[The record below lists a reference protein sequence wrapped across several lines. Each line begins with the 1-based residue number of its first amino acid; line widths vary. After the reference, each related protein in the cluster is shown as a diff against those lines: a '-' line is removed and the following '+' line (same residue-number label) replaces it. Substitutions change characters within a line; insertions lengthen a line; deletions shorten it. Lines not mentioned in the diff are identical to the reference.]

1 MGILDWFSK
10 SRSSE
15 IERRIERELRTYS
28 INGSLVSLDDNDE
41 TYIKDGYNTNLFV
54 YMCVKFIIDKASD
67 IPLKLY
73 RYREN
78 GDDEEVKNSPVLDLI
93 ENPNPYQDW
102 KLFIQQS
109 FGYYLLTGNNYTW
122 KLPSL
127 TQKLPVELHTL
138 PSQFVDII
146 SGKTWAHP
154 AQAYVMSIFAD
165 VKFPAEQIMHFRT
178 PNYNFEAG
186 QYLYGQ
192 SPLKS
197 ALKTINQSNSTQDA
211 FTKQAQND
219 GVKGMLMQRESDN
232 VTPLD
237 AQQLKD
243 FKKKIKESI
252 NGKDKKGLIEVTNV
266 LFDYV
271 QLGMNSADMQLLES
285 HKVSRNDIC
294 AVYNLSSML
303 FNDNTASTYD
313 NMNTARKSAYTDAI
327 IPLFENWIAKFNKD
341 VVAKYDKN
349 LYLKLDTSGIE
360 ELKTDKASLYNA
372 LVNAWWIPTSQK
384 QRMSE
389 VEPDGVLP
397 EYLVPGNLFPVDSMS
412 LPPID
417 EEIDKALKEFGL
429 NKL

>member
-1 MGILDWFSK
+1 MGIFDFFSK
-10 SRSSE
+10 NRNSE
-15 IERRIERELRTYS
+15 VERRIERELRTYS

-41 TYIKDGYNTNLFV
+41 TYIQEGYNVNLFV
-54 YMCVKFIIDKASD
+54 YMCVKFITDKASD
-67 IPLKLY
+67 IPMKLY

-78 GDDEEVKNSPVLDLI
+78 GDDEEIKKSPVLDLI

-122 KLPSL
+122 KVPSL
-127 TQKLPVELHTL
+127 TQKLPIELHTL

-154 AQAYVMSIFAD
+154 AQAYLMSIFAD
-165 VKFPAEQIMHFRT
+165 VKFPADQIMHFRT

-192 SPLKS
+192 SPLKA

-266 LFDYV
+266 LFDYI

-294 AVYNLSSML
+294 AVFNLSSML

-313 NMNTARKSAYTDAI
+313 NMNTVRKSAYTDAI
-327 IPLFENWIAKFNKD
+327 IPMFENWIAKFNKD
-341 VVAKYDKN
+341 VVAKYDPN

-360 ELKTDKASLYNA
+360 ELKQDRSSLYSALLNA
-372 LVNAWWIPTSQK
+372 YWIPTSQK

-397 EYLVPGNLFPVDSMS
+397 EYLVPGNLFPVDSMN